1 MSFNIKNIK
10 EYPNI
15 LNAIEGK
22 KEQLIQGNFI
32 KINIEYYHQK
42 FNFFLHISSYIII
55 NKMIAN
61 IIRKY
66 YNII

>member
-22 KEQLIQGNFI
+22 KEYLIQGNFI
-32 KINIEYYHQK
+32 KINIYIYIYMCMYVYY
-42 FNFFLHISSYIII
+42 
-55 NKMIAN
+55 
-61 IIRKY
+61 
-66 YNII
+66 

>member
-1 MSFNIKNIK
+1 MSFNRKNIK

-32 KINIEYYHQK
+32 KINIYIYIYIYY
-42 FNFFLHISSYIII
+42 
-55 NKMIAN
+55 
-61 IIRKY
+61 
-66 YNII
+66 